1 MTGRRRNAQII
12 YLVFIAVFV
21 TGSPFPR
28 LEEPCPEANGAAR
41 AAELT
46 EGVKNFYDLQK
57 HYTKWNDG
65 FFGSRHYYEGKL
77 TLFLRKLIGKEIT
90 TEHDF
95 MLASPEGVVDK
106 KMICIFPSYRWLYIH
121 GDLDVES
128 LKSIP
133 GTDYPAMKGWWR
145 SGVLVAVTG
154 KLKKFKLDWDAQG
167 DTVHLYLEKVAV
179 FFEKEKKTEGVQKK

>member
-1 MTGRRRNAQII
+1 MTGRRRHALTTL
-12 YLVFIAVFV
+12 LVFIAIML
-21 TGSPFPR
+21 TGPQFAGLR
-28 LEEPCPEANGAAR
+28 GPCPGGNGPVLCSM
-41 AAELT
+41 ELT
-46 EGVKNFYDLQK
+46 EGVKNFYELQR
-57 HYTKWNDG
+57 HYQKWNDG

-77 TLFLRKLIGKEIT
+77 ILFLRKLVGKEIT

-128 LKSIP
+128 LKNIP

-154 KLKKFKLDWDAQG
+154 KLKKFKIDWDAQG
-167 DTVHLYLEKVAV
+167 DTVHLYLEKVTV
-179 FFEKEKKTEGVQKK
+179 FYEKEKKMVK